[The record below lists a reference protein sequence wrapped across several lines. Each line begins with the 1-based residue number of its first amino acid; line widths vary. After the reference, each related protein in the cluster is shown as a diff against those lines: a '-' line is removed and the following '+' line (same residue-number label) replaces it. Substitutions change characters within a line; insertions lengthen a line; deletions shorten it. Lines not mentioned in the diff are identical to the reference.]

1 MFMKRRNPMLLRNVI
16 RTLLQMSDTD
26 CRDYLEAW
34 RDLFY
39 RRQGVK
45 FHRESRPA
53 AEDPPD
59 PP

>member
-1 MFMKRRNPMLLRNVI
+1 MKRRSPQLLCEII
-16 RTLLQMSDTD
+16 RTLLRMTESER
-26 CRDYLEAW
+26 RDYLEAW

-45 FHRESRPA
+45 FRRESRHA

>member
-1 MFMKRRNPMLLRNVI
+1 MKRRSTQLLCEII
-16 RTLLQMSDTD
+16 RTLLRMSESER
-26 CRDYLEAW
+26 RDYLEAW

-39 RRQGVK
+39 RRQGIK
-45 FHRESRPA
+45 YQRESRPA

>member
-1 MFMKRRNPMLLRNVI
+1 MLLRNII
-16 RTLLQMSDTD
+16 RTLLQMSDND

-45 FHRESRPA
+45 FQRESRPA